1 MVTGVNVNAPSSL
14 QSLPVKKRREAL
26 KDRSVISA
34 PSPLVAVTTPP
45 VLVSNVTPRTGL
57 TFTFNSPPR
66 RVSPRLNPQSPSKGE
81 SIESSPMS
89 PHSST
94 VLTLL
99 SQQPQEVQS
108 QMWQS
113 INQLVLQQLGDKR
126 KLDQH
131 SDEHVSK
138 RARVDTSGTG
148 QGVTSNNNVHSSS
161 NL

>member
-1 MVTGVNVNAPSSL
+1 
-14 QSLPVKKRREAL
+14 
-26 KDRSVISA
+26 
-34 PSPLVAVTTPP
+34 
-45 VLVSNVTPRTGL
+45 
-57 TFTFNSPPR
+57 
-66 RVSPRLNPQSPSKGE
+66 
-81 SIESSPMS
+81 MS